1 MTGPQHPSAAEPEGV
16 NRHTAQTEGTRRNTG
31 HTCACSG
38 AVAGGCRGGRQTC
51 TRKMQQAKNKANGH
65 STNTRKPHS
74 RANACGTAVKK
85 TGSHNVEKQLPKD
98 RHRHTGE
105 RNGAAVGG
113 RERAGRQGGGEN

>member
-1 MTGPQHPSAAEPEGV
+1 MEDKPVLGKCSEQK
-16 NRHTAQTEGTRRNTG
+16 TRPTV
-31 HTCACSG
+31 TPL
-38 AVAGGCRGGRQTC
+38 
-51 TRKMQQAKNKANGH
+51 
-65 STNTRKPHS
+65 TNTRKPHS

-113 RERAGRQGGGEN
+113 RQGGGEN

>member
-1 MTGPQHPSAAEPEGV
+1 
-16 NRHTAQTEGTRRNTG
+16 
-31 HTCACSG
+31 
-38 AVAGGCRGGRQTC
+38 
-51 TRKMQQAKNKANGH
+51 MQRAKNKANGH

-98 RHRHTGE
+98 RDRHTGE

-113 RERAGRQGGGEN
+113 RERAGRQGGGRTEFSFPYHGVSK